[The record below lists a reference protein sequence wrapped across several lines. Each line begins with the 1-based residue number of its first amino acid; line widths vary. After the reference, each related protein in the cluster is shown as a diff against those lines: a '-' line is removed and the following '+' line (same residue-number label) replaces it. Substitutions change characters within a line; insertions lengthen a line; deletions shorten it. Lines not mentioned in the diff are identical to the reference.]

1 MALKVIEGGAGPE
14 VLLLLHGLGGTA
26 EVWRDVEAHWPG
38 RWLAPD
44 LPGHGESDRLESYTF
59 DSMARELSDLIRPGD
74 RVSILGHS
82 LGGVLALLLG
92 GWHDEVQRVV
102 GLGIKVVW
110 APDELAKAAAM
121 AEKPP
126 AWFDTQDDAV
136 AWHRRVSGIAD
147 LADEHVARHG
157 VVDDHGRWRLRLDCK
172 AFAVGAPDM
181 REVVA
186 ACRAPLTLARGEH
199 DHMVTDQQL
208 ADLVPDPVT
217 LPGLGHNAH
226 LEDPA
231 AVYALLR

>member
-1 MALKVIEGGAGPE
+1 MALKVMAGGSGAD

-26 EVWRDVEAHWPG
+26 EVWQDVDAHWDG
-38 RWLAPD
+38 RWMAPD
-44 LPGHGESDRLESYTF
+44 LPGHGESDPLEIYTF

-74 RVSILGHS
+74 RVWVLGHS
-82 LGGVLALLLG
+82 LGGVLGLLLG
-92 GWHDEVQRVV
+92 CWHEQVQHVV

-110 APDELAKAAAM
+110 SPDELAKAASM
-121 AEKPP
+121 AEKSP

-136 AWHRRVSGIAD
+136 AWHRRISGIAD
-147 LADEHVARHG
+147 LVDDRVARSG

-172 AFAVGAPDM
+172 AFGVGAPDM
-181 REVVA
+181 REILA
-186 ACRAPLTLARGEH
+186 ACQAPVTLARGEH
-199 DHMVTDQQL
+199 DHMVTDEQL
-208 ADLVPDPVT
+208 TDLVPDPVT

>member
-1 MALKVIEGGAGPE
+1 MALKVIEGGTGSE
-14 VLLLLHGLGGTA
+14 VLLLLHGLGGTG
-26 EVWRDVEAHWPG
+26 EVWREAGRHWRG
-38 RWLAPD
+38 RWVAPD
-44 LPGHGESDRLESYTF
+44 LPGHGQSDRLESYTF
-59 DSMARELSDLIRPGD
+59 DSMARELSPLIRPGD

-92 GWHDEVQRVV
+92 GWHDEVERVV
-102 GLGIKVVW
+102 GLGIKVEW

-126 AWFDTQDDAV
+126 AWFDSEADAV
-136 AWHRRVSGIAD
+136 SWYRRISGVAELVDDDIAS
-147 LADEHVARHG
+147 RG

-181 REVVA
+181 RAILE
-186 ACRAPLTLARGEH
+186 ACRAPVTLARGEH
-199 DHMVTDQQL
+199 DHMVSERQL
-208 ADLVPDPVT
+208 ADLVSDPLT

-231 AVYALLR
+231 AVYALL